1 MIMAVDGALS
11 LSLSLSLFGLFEIQ
25 SLRDLRQAPRDP
37 VLDSKNYYV
46 LQFHIHSQF

>member
-11 LSLSLSLFGLFEIQ
+11 PSLFGLFEIQ